1 MMLEIWPQALLV
13 GLARGGIYSLLA
25 TGITLAYA
33 VSRQIHLTHGSFL
46 AVALYI
52 CVFLSRSL
60 GLEPYIS
67 VLITAPLFF
76 CMGILLYRFILK
88 RMIAAHIIL
97 SFQIFLGLIIIME
110 NLLLIIF
117 TATPTHVPTALVA
130 KRVSMGNM
138 TLGLPQLIAFITAT
152 VLGIGLYVILQSTDF
167 GRAVKAVSEDS
178 EAATIMG
185 IKVEKVRM
193 WVWGL
198 VFVLIAAAASLV
210 APWTEIEPSLGLDFT
225 FFAIIILV
233 IGGMG
238 NFLGALI
245 AGFAMGLLEAV
256 SGLLFGGMTSSM
268 VPYVAFIIILFMRP
282 QGIFRGVG

>member
-1 MMLEIWPQALLV
+1 MILEIWPQALLV

-33 VSRQIHLTHGSFL
+33 VSRQVHLTHGSFMTI
-46 AVALYI
+46 ALYI
-52 CVFLSRSL
+52 CVFLSKSF

-67 VLITAPLFF
+67 VFITAPLFF
-76 CMGILLYRFILK
+76 GTGIFLYRYILK
-88 RMIAAHIIL
+88 RMITASVIL

-110 NLLLIIF
+110 NLLLIIC
-117 TATPTHVPTALVA
+117 TATPTHVPTALAA
-130 KRVSMGNM
+130 KRVSVGHM
-138 TLGLPQLIAFITAT
+138 TLGLPQLIAFITAIL
-152 VLGIGLYVILQSTDF
+152 LGIGLYIILQKTDF

-178 EAATIMG
+178 EAASIMG
-185 IKVEKVRM
+185 IKVERIRM

-198 VFVLIAAAASLV
+198 AFVLIATAASLV
-210 APWTEIEPSLGLDFT
+210 APWSEIEPSLGLDFT
-225 FFAIIILV
+225 FFAVIILV

-238 NFLGALI
+238 NFLGALF

-268 VPYVAFIIILFMRP
+268 VPYIVFIFILFLRP